1 MLVGKR
7 RPDDRA
13 FMITHLLDIDDN
25 LDIKVKISMFEFTNR
40 HVAYK
45 GKGAN
50 YYEQHGPRRRGP

>member
-1 MLVGKR
+1 M
-7 RPDDRA
+7 A
-13 FMITHLLDIDDN
+13 THLLDIDDN